1 MLLVGRELVERADR
15 SKRLYWLQVDVVKRL
30 LQHVVP
36 RNLTSANEVAVAG
49 SAALHR
55 YLGQINAGPFRT
67 DIGDFDIF
75 VAGGS
80 GSTNGSFR
88 SFVLAVLGKIK
99 DIL

>member
-1 MLLVGRELVERADR
+1 MF
-15 SKRLYWLQVDVVKRL
+15 VKRL

-36 RNLTSANEVAVAG
+36 RNWTSANEVAVAG

-75 VAGGS
+75 DAGGS
-80 GSTNGSFR
+80 GSTKRSFR

-99 DIL
+99 DIR